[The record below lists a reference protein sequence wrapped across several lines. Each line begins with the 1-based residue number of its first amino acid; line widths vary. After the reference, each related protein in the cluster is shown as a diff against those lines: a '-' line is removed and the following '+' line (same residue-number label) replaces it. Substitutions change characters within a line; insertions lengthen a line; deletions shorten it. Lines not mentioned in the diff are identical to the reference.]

1 MTGEEGNHTDGSDTT
16 TTTTTSQST
25 IPSVYNEKEKEWLVE
40 AHDAFRKRNF
50 ESIKR
55 KTYRL
60 LDEIIKNFFK
70 NLKGCINSIDK
81 LKEALV
87 DKKLSESEHLG
98 HETKLLMNR
107 ALSSLGK
114 SEYRNFDEFKSKLKE
129 ICSRVRN

>member
-25 IPSVYNEKEKEWLVE
+25 VPSVYNEKEKEWLVE

-60 LDEIIKNFFK
+60 LDEIIKNF
-70 NLKGCINSIDK
+70 
-81 LKEALV
+81 
-87 DKKLSESEHLG
+87 
-98 HETKLLMNR
+98 
-107 ALSSLGK
+107 
-114 SEYRNFDEFKSKLKE
+114 
-129 ICSRVRN
+129 